1 MLALTIG
8 MALVTG
14 ATITAWIL
22 EGVFVAGV
30 ASAVVRRFCVPAHL
44 YFVLRRRLSP
54 MSGVTAGVSQRC

>member
-8 MALVTG
+8 TALVTG
-14 ATITAWIL
+14 ATMTAWIL

-54 MSGVTAGVSQRC
+54 MSGVTAGVSQHC